1 MPVPLTEGQ
10 AEMKKKMKQMV
21 VLLLTV
27 VLLFGNTSGVT
38 QVQGA
43 TIKTI
48 KKKEAT
54 GTYKGWVSASKLSK
68 IKYKKGLTI
77 SWKKV
82 KKAKKYQVE
91 VYRYSPV
98 RIKWVSI
105 KKKTAKK
112 ASYLLTN
119 VDKGVEYK
127 IRIRSYKNKSYSKW
141 SKKFTVKPR
150 KDYYVIK
157 TDKNHNPVESA
168 KMDRFAAE
176 EAFMLQN
183 KLRKDA
189 GVSEI
194 QWDENLYKICE
205 IRAKQLSK
213 DFSHNVSTV
222 CSYFGNGYDGV
233 KLGGENIAS
242 GYETPQKAMNGWKNS
257 NGHYNALK
265 NVKWKTGAI
274 ASYYSGEHRYW
285 VAIFEQYTSEELLEL
300 NEKYG
305 KVKLSK

>member
-1 MPVPLTEGQ
+1 
-10 AEMKKKMKQMV
+10 MKKRMKQMV

-27 VLLFGNTSGVT
+27 VLLFGNTLGET

-54 GTYKGWVSASKLSK
+54 GTYKGWVSASKLSN
-68 IKYKKGLTI
+68 IKYKKGFTI

-98 RIKWVSI
+98 KIKWVRI
-105 KKKTAKK
+105 KKKTVKK

-119 VDKGVEYK
+119 VDKGVKYK
-127 IRIRSYKNKSYSKW
+127 IRIRSYKNNSYSNW
-141 SKKFTVKPR
+141 SKKFPVKPK

-176 EAFMLQN
+176 EAFILQN

-194 QWDENLYKICE
+194 QWDENLYKLAQ
-205 IRAKQLSK
+205 IRAKELEK
-213 DFSHNVSTV
+213 DYSHSYTARCN
-222 CSYFGNGYDGV
+222 YFGNGYDGV
-233 KLGGENIAS
+233 RLGGENIAT
-242 GYETPQKAMNGWKNS
+242 GYETPKNAVNGWKNS
-257 NGHYNALK
+257 TGHYNALK

-274 ASYYSGEHRYW
+274 ASYYTGTHWFW
-285 VAIFEQYTSEELLEL
+285 VSVFEEYTSEELLEH

>member
-1 MPVPLTEGQ
+1 
-10 AEMKKKMKQMV
+10 MKKKMKQMV

-27 VLLFGNTSGVT
+27 VLLFGNTSGMT

-98 RIKWVSI
+98 RIKWVRI
-105 KKKTAKK
+105 KKKTVKK

-119 VDKGVEYK
+119 VDKGVKYK

-141 SKKFTVKPR
+141 SKKFTVKPK

-168 KMDRFAAE
+168 KMDWFAAE
-176 EAFMLQN
+176 EAFILQN

-205 IRAKQLSK
+205 IRAKELEK
-213 DFSHNVSTV
+213 DYGHDITTICN
-222 CSYFGNGYDGV
+222 YFGNGYDGV
-233 KLGGENIAS
+233 RFGGENIAS
-242 GYETPQKAMNGWKNS
+242 GYETPKEAMNGWRNS
-257 NGHYNALK
+257 SGHYNALK

-274 ASYYSGEHRYW
+274 ASYYTGTHWFW
-285 VAIFEQYTSEELLEL
+285 VAIFEEYTSEELLVL

>member
-1 MPVPLTEGQ
+1 MNII
-10 AEMKKKMKQMV
+10 KKMV
-21 VLLLTV
+21 VLFITV
-27 VLLFGNTSGVT
+27 VLLFGNMQGMT

-98 RIKWVSI
+98 RIKWVRI
-105 KKKTAKK
+105 KKKTVKK

-119 VDKGVEYK
+119 VDKGVKYK

-141 SKKFTVKPR
+141 SKKFTVKPK

-157 TDKNHNPVESA
+157 TDKNHNPVESE

-176 EAFMLQN
+176 EAFILQN

-233 KLGGENIAS
+233 QLGGENIAD
-242 GYETPQKAMNGWKNS
+242 GYETPQKVINGWRKS
-257 NGHYNALK
+257 ASHYNALK
-265 NVKWKTGAI
+265 NQKWKTGAI
-274 ASYYSGEHRYW
+274 ASYYSGERWYW

-300 NEKYG
+300 NERYG